1 MIRVF
6 LILITFSFLA
16 GCQSVKDGLT
26 LQKRS
31 NADEFLVKKKNP
43 LVLPPE
49 FRELPTPD
57 SNNKKDADNSSGDI
71 KKLIQ
76 NDKVET
82 NSSKATGDAQK
93 IEQNIINKIK
103 NR

>member
-1 MIRVF
+1 M
-6 LILITFSFLA
+6 
-16 GCQSVKDGLT
+16 KDGLT

-49 FRELPTPD
+49 FRELPTPEI
-57 SNNKKDADNSSGDI
+57 NKKIENDKSSNDI
-71 KKLIQ
+71 KKLLTK
-76 NDKVET
+76 DKVET
-82 NSSKATGDAQK
+82 NSSTVTGDAQK